1 MRFASALI
9 TLLVTAVAAYA
20 GVKFMDSVGPDISS
34 ADSGGGASVKQVD
47 AGSDESLI
55 EAKNFGKVL
64 AKIKERFGA
73 EVRLVNLRLEPSR
86 LDVQIPQGT
95 KTVVLQY
102 NNEAEVTTDV
112 TTDTDLS
119 SNPNVAS
126 ITKVPATAPQRIMKK
141 VVKKTGKPIDNL
153 SYMTI
158 TTFGPEGVGWYVS
171 LKEGEETTWRAE
183 LNGRKV
189 RAQ

>member
-9 TLLVTAVAAYA
+9 TLLVAAVAAYA

-34 ADSGGGASVKQVD
+34 ADSGGRASVKEVD
-47 AGSDESLI
+47 AGSDESLV

-64 AKIKERFGA
+64 AKIKDRFGA
-73 EVRLVNLRLEPSR
+73 EARLVNLRLEPSR
-86 LDVQIPQGT
+86 VDVQIPQGT
-95 KTVVLQY
+95 KTVVLEY

-119 SNPNVAS
+119 SNPNVAL
-126 ITKVPATAPQRIMKK
+126 ITDVPAAAPQRIMKK

-153 SYMTI
+153 SYMAI
-158 TTFGPEGVGWYVS
+158 TTFGDGVGWYVS

-183 LNGRKV
+183 LDGRKV